1 MVDEGDG
8 PSKKRKAAPS
18 DKEEALIASV
28 KKVLFSE
35 EAIEFFKQ
43 VFHISECHQAIESF
57 RGEVK
62 EINDRIEL
70 LTKELAA
77 QQLRVSDL
85 EAQIKKRP
93 QPTTATNED
102 PAEVKERNRSVVII
116 NVPESRS
123 KFEHEKNLADLSH
136 VQMLFRYLDVG
147 CSPMA
152 VYRLGRPRD
161 DGRSRLLKV
170 IMPCSQSQR
179 AILSKAKT
187 LRSFVTAPHPPVF
200 IRKSL
205 SREELEKQRLERALK
220 FPRSDPTSVDVEM
233 QPAASAL
240 PKN

>member
-18 DKEEALIASV
+18 DKEETLIATV
-28 KKVLFSE
+28 KKVLFSV
-35 EAIEFFKQ
+35 EAIEFFKR
-43 VFHISECHQAIESF
+43 VFNISEFHQAMKSF
-57 RGEVK
+57 R
-62 EINDRIEL
+62 D
-70 LTKELAA
+70 
-77 QQLRVSDL
+77 
-85 EAQIKKRP
+85 AQIKKRP
-93 QPTTATNED
+93 QPKTATNED

-220 FPRSDPTSVDVEM
+220 FPRSDPISVDVEM

-240 PKN
+240 LRKSIDQTEKKTKTNEIIFS